1 MSFGCRTV
9 SRVEDFLSDAKKDE
23 VFQDSLMERDVCPT
37 RPGETSGGGKS
48 SLEDGCGMSVA
59 ASNRSGS
66 APLLVTVSP
75 VNSPPSTPAK
85 SFRRPSCVDG
95 VIPTSIIPKLRVTG
109 SAGTGQQTGTGS
121 GGAGGPSPPSPI
133 ANIPAVIY
141 EESDTPSSPPSV
153 PTQTVLGNNFD

>member
-1 MSFGCRTV
+1 
-9 SRVEDFLSDAKKDE
+9 
-23 VFQDSLMERDVCPT
+23 
-37 RPGETSGGGKS
+37 
-48 SLEDGCGMSVA
+48 MSVA